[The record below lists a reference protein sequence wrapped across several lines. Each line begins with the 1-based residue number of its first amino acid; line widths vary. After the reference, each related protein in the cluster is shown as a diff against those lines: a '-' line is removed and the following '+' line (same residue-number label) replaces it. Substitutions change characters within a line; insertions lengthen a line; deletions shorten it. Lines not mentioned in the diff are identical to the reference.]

1 MQSIAKPLLTPSRL
15 GKDKFI
21 LVSRYLGFI
30 SGYVLVVF
38 YLLQFIIKFFILYI
52 YIYIYKYI
60 IYVNFRT
67 DEVEMIGK
75 KITEIPRYRDSFTI
89 HFCLFIYSRKMPF

>member
-38 YLLQFIIKFFILYI
+38 YLLQFIIIFFILYI
-52 YIYIYKYI
+52 YIYI
-60 IYVNFRT
+60 
-67 DEVEMIGK
+67 
-75 KITEIPRYRDSFTI
+75 
-89 HFCLFIYSRKMPF
+89 